1 VCNEGYPNSRIF
13 GERIFVPK
21 GRLQRLF
28 FTTTFR
34 LSAKQSGWLTTASI
48 KILAQQQKHIDRSA
62 ILRGLIDGLA
72 VARIDLSTCST
83 EKEIRHA
90 VARRLGAKTQAAGR
104 SRA

>member
-1 VCNEGYPNSRIF
+1 
-13 GERIFVPK
+13 
-21 GRLQRLF
+21 
-28 FTTTFR
+28 
-34 LSAKQSGWLTTASI
+34 
-48 KILAQQQKHIDRSA
+48 
-62 ILRGLIDGLA
+62 LIDGLA